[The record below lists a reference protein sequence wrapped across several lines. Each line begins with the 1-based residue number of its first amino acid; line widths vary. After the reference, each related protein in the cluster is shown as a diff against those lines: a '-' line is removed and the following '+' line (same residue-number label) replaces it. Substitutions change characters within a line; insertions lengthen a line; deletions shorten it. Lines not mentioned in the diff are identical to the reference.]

1 MTRAEYME
9 ELISNIN
16 FIAGDQNIIYPE
28 ESIELIKKFEKS
40 LKMQLGNLQ
49 ELFQTLLDCKSN
61 EEIMELY
68 DRLNY
73 QFDEIINDRVD
84 FSLEEEDGN
93 NEEN

>member
-1 MTRAEYME
+1 MK

-16 FIAGDQNIIYPE
+16 FIAGDQNMTYPE
-28 ESIELIKKFEKS
+28 ESIELIKKFESS

-49 ELFQTLLDCKSN
+49 ELLQTLLDCKSK

-73 QFDEIINDRVD
+73 QFDELINDRVD
-84 FSLEEEDGN
+84 FLEEEEH

>member
-1 MTRAEYME
+1 MTRAEYMKE
-9 ELISNIN
+9 IISNIN
-16 FIAGDQNIIYPE
+16 FIAGDQNMIYPE
-28 ESIELIKKFEKS
+28 ESIELIKKFENS

-49 ELFQTLLDCKSN
+49 ELLQTLLDCKSN

-68 DRLNY
+68 DQLNY

-84 FSLEEEDGN
+84 FLEEEEEH

>member
-1 MTRAEYME
+1 MTRAKYMK

-16 FIAGDQNIIYPE
+16 FIAGDQNMTYPE
-28 ESIELIKKFEKS
+28 ESIELIKKFESS

-49 ELFQTLLDCKSN
+49 ELLQTLLDCKSK

-73 QFDEIINDRVD
+73 QFDELINDRVD
-84 FSLEEEDGN
+84 FLEEEEH